1 MIPWIF
7 LDNLYPPKNM
17 GTVANLQHNFPSV
30 VFLLILDK
38 RYKINANEIARTS
51 SDRIDGKGLTL

>member
-1 MIPWIF
+1 
-7 LDNLYPPKNM
+7 M

-38 RYKINANEIARTS
+38 RYTINANVIARTS